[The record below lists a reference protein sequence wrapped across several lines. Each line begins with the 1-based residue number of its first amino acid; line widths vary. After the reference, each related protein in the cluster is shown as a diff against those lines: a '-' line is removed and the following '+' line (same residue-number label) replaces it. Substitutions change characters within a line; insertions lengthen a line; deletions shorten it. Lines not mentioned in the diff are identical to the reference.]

1 MKEYILKINFQFY
14 SVQSLYLSYIYIIK
28 KKNYEIKKKLKL
40 KLKKI
45 KITYALSDFFCN
57 IVVTFS
63 AVPKIPAS
71 IAYSS
76 SIKSNSVNSSV
87 IICLVSRY

>member
-28 KKNYEIKKKLKL
+28 KKNYEIKKKLK
-40 KLKKI
+40 KKKI

-87 IICLVSRY
+87 LICLVSRY